1 MLDIQPA
8 NKRIIKE
15 LLYAAKST
23 EYNKFNTGIPRNQPH
38 TRINTAKTNKIDK
51 IDNTRLKNRFI
62 SSCHATAIEV
72 NWGTNTNIQNNVA
85 TEEGIEIIL

>member
-38 TRINTAKTNKIDK
+38 TRNKYS
-51 IDNTRLKNRFI
+51 KN
-62 SSCHATAIEV
+62 
-72 NWGTNTNIQNNVA
+72 
-85 TEEGIEIIL
+85 